1 MLSNFSKTITFIG
14 GGNMAEALI
23 TGLLAKGL
31 TASLISV
38 IDPDTQKL
46 QNFADKGV
54 NALNADNLEQNK
66 QHLAKSD
73 IVILAIKPQV
83 VADVLTPFADVWDS
97 QLVISILA
105 GVPLARLESLLGNN
119 VRLVRAMPNTPA
131 MIQQGAT
138 GVFSKLPPDDKALA
152 TQVLSASGLVL
163 WVENEELLHAVT
175 AVSGSAP
182 AYFFYMFESMIKA
195 GQNFGLTEEQAKNL
209 AIQAALGSAKMAL
222 ESQDSTAVL
231 RQKVTSP
238 NGTTHSAI
246 CVFDDNQFGEIVE
259 KAMQACVNR
268 SIELSKN

>member
-46 QNFADKGV
+46 QNFAGKGV

-105 GVPLARLESLLGNN
+105 GVP
-119 VRLVRAMPNTPA
+119 LVRAMPNTPA

-209 AIQAALGSAKMAL
+209 AIQTALGSAKMAL
-222 ESQDSTAVL
+222 ESQDSPAVL
-231 RQKVTSP
+231 RQ
-238 NGTTHSAI
+238 
-246 CVFDDNQFGEIVE
+246 